1 MIENTIKTMI
11 AAAGKNSVTIAN
23 EIGITRP
30 NMTHYVKS
38 DFSQLKRFLLIAKL
52 CNFDVIVTN
61 KKGININI
69 VDALQENNKKEQMF
83 AINH

>member
-1 MIENTIKTMI
+1 MIANTIKTMI
-11 AAAGKNSVTIAN
+11 AAAGKNSVKIAN

-30 NMTHYVKS
+30 NMTHYMQS

-61 KKGININI
+61 NKGISINL
-69 VDALQENNKKEQMF
+69 VDALQEKSESE
-83 AINH
+83 

>member
-11 AAAGKNSVTIAN
+11 TAAGKNSVSIAN
-23 EIGITRP
+23 ELKITRP

-38 DFSQLKRFLLIAKL
+38 DFKQLKRFLEIAKI

-61 KKGININI
+61 NKGININL
-69 VDALQENNKKEQMF
+69 VDSLEENTENK
-83 AINH
+83 

>member
-11 AAAGKNSVTIAN
+11 SAAGKNSVTIAN

-30 NMTHYVKS
+30 NMTHFCKS

-61 KKGININI
+61 KKGININL
-69 VDALQENNKKEQMF
+69 VDVLQENNKKE
-83 AINH
+83 